1 MECLLGRATLAIHGG
16 SGDALRE
23 AGAQDRVAG
32 DVCALF
38 PGLADAAHDHVVHE
52 GRIGL
57 GASDNVIEDLAG
69 EIRGVPILEATVATA
84 SSGAA
89 CRNDICFSHEGSP
102 LKQHSW
108 GVGDV

>member
-16 SGDALRE
+16 PGDALGE
-23 AGAQDRVAG
+23 AGAEDRVAG
-32 DVCALF
+32 DVRALF
-38 PGLADAAHDHVVHE
+38 PGLAHTAHDHVVDE

-57 GASDNVIEDLAG
+57 GASDNVIEDLPC
-69 EIRGVPILEATVATA
+69 EIRSMPILEAAVATA

-102 LKQHSW
+102 LRQHSW